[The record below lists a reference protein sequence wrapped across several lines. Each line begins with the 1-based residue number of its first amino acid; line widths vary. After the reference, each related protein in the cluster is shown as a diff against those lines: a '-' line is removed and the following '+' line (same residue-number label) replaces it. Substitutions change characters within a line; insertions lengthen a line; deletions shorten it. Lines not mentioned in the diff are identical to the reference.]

1 VPQPEN
7 YSVKTLSDAI
17 GHDFGWSDPI
27 TVDQAMINAFA
38 ELTGD
43 RQWIHVD
50 VEKATKHGP
59 FGGPVAH
66 GFLILSLLA
75 AGTETAGVAPA
86 DAKMAVNY
94 GLGSVRFPGPVLSG
108 SAVRAR
114 FKLVGVEPKGPGAQ
128 LAKLEATLQADGAD
142 KPAVVAEFLAMVM
155 G

>member
-1 VPQPEN
+1 MPQPES
-7 YSVKTLSDAI
+7 YSVSSLCEHI

-27 TVDQAMINAFA
+27 IVTQDMIQAFA
-38 ELTGD
+38 DITGD
-43 RQWIHVD
+43 QQWIHVD

-75 AGTETAGVAPA
+75 AATETAGVVPR

-94 GLGSVRFPGPVLSG
+94 GLGSVRYPVPVPSG
-108 SAVRAR
+108 ATVRAR
-114 FKLVGVEPKGPGAQ
+114 FALKGAEPKGPGMQ
-128 LAKLEATLQADGAD
+128 LVTLDATLQADGAE
-142 KPAVVAEFLAMVM
+142 KPSVVAEFLAIVQ